1 MEFEKYVIEVGVR
14 SIRYLSETATGYK
27 LTNKLQYAKQFINK
41 EQAEQFFNA
50 PCLKDKQI
58 RIRKLIC
65 RLVE

>member
-27 LTNKLQYAKQFINK
+27 LTDKLQ
-41 EQAEQFFNA
+41 QAEQLFNA

-58 RIRKLIC
+58 KIRKLIC